1 MFCSN
6 PDALGI
12 DELEKGILD
21 SLKNITQLPSSPS
34 KDGDRLGDTA
44 VGMVESP
51 VAEEVGKKSPIAGTS
66 EWLYEM

>member
-1 MFCSN
+1 MR
-6 PDALGI
+6 LG
-12 DELEKGILD
+12 LMSRRFA
-21 SLKNITQLPSSPS
+21 SLKSIAQLPSSPS
-34 KDGDRLGDTA
+34 KDGDRLGDIT